1 MSPPKPT
8 YDVDWIYSNT
18 SNVLIASHRDWF
30 TSYIPFDTKIKNL
43 LGQFVEEVVGIG
55 HVDLPTESHT
65 LDPSWRAFGHVHGPK
80 TERAK
85 WEAHLT
91 DHAVEH
97 HEIADADDGNG

>member
-1 MSPPKPT
+1 MAGR
-8 YDVDWIYSNT
+8 ISNLSGAFVSILDKILWYYRVRLHGQSAEQT
-18 SNVLIASHRDWF
+18 S
-30 TSYIPFDTKIKNL
+30 
-43 LGQFVEEVVGIG
+43 
-55 HVDLPTESHT
+55 